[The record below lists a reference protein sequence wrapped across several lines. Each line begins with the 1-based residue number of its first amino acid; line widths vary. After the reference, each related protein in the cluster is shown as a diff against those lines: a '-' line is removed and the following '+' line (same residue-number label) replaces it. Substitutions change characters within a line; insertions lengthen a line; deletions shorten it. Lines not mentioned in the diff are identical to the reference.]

1 MPDAPRLIN
10 GAQAIV
16 FDLDGTLVDTLDDL
30 WRGLNTALEQQE
42 LPPAARELVLAN
54 IHLGL
59 EGTARAALS
68 HSGID
73 ASRIAAA
80 VDTYQRAYRNR
91 EHAGSVLYPGVR
103 DFLDSC
109 ARHGQAMAVCT
120 NKATDDARTLLTLLK
135 IADFFPVV
143 TGIDACGLA
152 KPHPAPLNLTL
163 EQLGRAPGEAV
174 FIGDSVID
182 AQCATSAGVAFLLHE
197 SGYGAHDAL
206 AFGCQGRFHSY
217 GELFIPSPSR
227 FHISN
232 R

>member
-1 MPDAPRLIN
+1 MPGAISLIN
-10 GAQAIV
+10 RARAIV

-30 WRGLNTALEQQE
+30 WHGLNAALEQHE
-42 LPPAARELVLAN
+42 LAAAPRELVLASV
-54 IHLGL
+54 HLGL
-59 EGTARAALS
+59 EGTARAALGRA
-68 HSGID
+68 GIE
-73 ASRIAAA
+73 APRVAQAV

-109 ARHGQAMAVCT
+109 ATHGRAMAVCT
-120 NKATDDARTLLTLLK
+120 NKGTDDARNLLSLLG
-135 IADFFPVV
+135 IADFFHVV

-152 KPHPAPLNLTL
+152 KPHPAPLTLTL
-163 EQLGRAPGEAV
+163 DRLGCAPAEAA

-182 AQCATSAGVAFLLHE
+182 AQCAASAGVAFLLHE

-206 AFGCQGRFHSY
+206 AFGCEGRFHFY
-217 GELFIPSPSR
+217 GELVQDFAFDVSR
-227 FHISN
+227 